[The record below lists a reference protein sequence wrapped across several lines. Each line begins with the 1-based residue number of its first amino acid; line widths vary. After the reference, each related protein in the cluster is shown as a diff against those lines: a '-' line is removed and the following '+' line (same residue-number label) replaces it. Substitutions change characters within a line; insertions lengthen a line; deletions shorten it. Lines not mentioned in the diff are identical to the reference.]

1 MSSNKVFKY
10 ENSAAIIILKWK
22 VKPGFAVN
30 QVPFVLFTYRENQI
44 DEDNDRQR
52 QQQSQNAEQKFKI
65 TKSGIIIKKLLKQNG
80 DHVETNDQLFE
91 YESCSHPTLM
101 KDLCA
106 VCGVNI
112 SKFDSV
118 EQRKIA
124 ENTNVSMVH
133 SIPELRVSKEI
144 AEDLGRADEE
154 RLLKYRK
161 LVLLVDLDQ
170 TIVHSTNQNIPND
183 LSDEIFHYQLYG
195 TNSPWYHT
203 KFRPYMNEFLEEI
216 SKYYELHICTFG
228 ARRYA
233 HQIAHLIDPKCKF
246 FPKDRILSR
255 DEFFDPRS
263 KTGNMKSLFPCGDS
277 MVCIIDDRID
287 VWNYSP
293 NVVQVKP
300 YICFKT
306 DDINAPEKLNIGF
319 ESQLSK
325 IYDQENDSNQEVE
338 KQKDEID
345 TSIVTEEEKL
355 KNEIDEEKKA
365 SKESNEENK
374 ESKTNLKDKSVDEID
389 SLKKEYE
396 NLLDDQDDYLLYLKS
411 VLIKIHQKFYGEYDE
426 KIKYRCEGEE
436 ILIPDLKK
444 IIPSVRR
451 TVLHSVN
458 IVFSGVI
465 ATNMS
470 PSLNRYYRLAE
481 SLGAIVTND
490 IIANGSPKTTHLIAA
505 KWGTV
510 KVNKCLRYK
519 YIKIVTPEWLIACAD
534 RWEKVDEELYLLTKD
549 TVYNVNEKTDI
560 KKVHYESFREA
571 LNQSPST
578 SKESTSDSA
587 TMLDLSPLSNFSMN
601 DLDDMGKEVEDAC
614 SESGAESSNDEH
626 DEDDDDDDDDGD
638 NEKTKMYLPKKVNY
652 MDDEEESMND
662 YAYEGEYPKGWK
674 DEKNEK
680 RGCKRPVDVFDG
692 DGDGDDD
699 DDEDEDVEDDRIDN
713 ELDLSDSS
721 SSTQSIGSVDEEMA
735 AALEKEFFNS

>member
-1 MSSNKVFKY
+1 MRIKKEMSTTSKVFKY
-10 ENSAAIIILKWK
+10 ENSAAITILKWK

-30 QVPFVLFTYRENQI
+30 QVPFVLFTYRENNV
-44 DEDNDRQR
+44 DEDNDRQ
-52 QQQSQNAEQKFKI
+52 QSSNAEQKYKI

-80 DHVETNDQLFE
+80 DCVEMNDHLFE

-170 TIVHSTNQNIPND
+170 TIVHSTNQNIPKD
-183 LSDEIFHYQLYG
+183 LSAEIFHYQLYG

-233 HQIAHLIDPKCKF
+233 HHIAHLIDPKCKF

-319 ESQLSK
+319 ENQQSK
-325 IYDQENDSNQEVE
+325 IIDQEDKEINQKIDEQKEETNTSTKDVDEDNSSNP
-338 KQKDEID
+338 DDI
-345 TSIVTEEEKL
+345 I
-355 KNEIDEEKKA
+355 EEKKTLTESDEE
-365 SKESNEENK
+365 SKESV
-374 ESKTNLKDKSVDEID
+374 TNLKKESDEKND
-389 SLKKEYE
+389 SSENEFE
-396 NLLDDQDDYLLYLKS
+396 NLLDDHDDYLLYLKS
-411 VLIKIHQKFYGEYDE
+411 ILIKIHQKFYEEYDE
-426 KIKYRCEGEE
+426 KMKYRCEGEE
-436 ILIPDLKK
+436 ILIPNLKK

-465 ATNMS
+465 ATNMT
-470 PSLNRYYRLAE
+470 PSSNRYYRLAE

-490 IIANGSPKTTHLIAA
+490 IIVNGSPKTTHLIAA

-519 YIKIVTPEWLIACAD
+519 HIKIVKPDWLIACAD
-534 RWEKVDEELYLLTKD
+534 RWEKVDEELFALTKD

-560 KKVHYESFREA
+560 KKVHYESFREI

-578 SKESTSDSA
+578 SRESTPDSA

-614 SESGAESSNDEH
+614 SDSSAESSNEEQDN
-626 DEDDDDDDDDGD
+626 DDDD
-638 NEKTKMYLPKKVNY
+638 NNKKMKKYFHKKINY

-662 YAYEGEYPKGWK
+662 YACEGEYPKGWK

-680 RGCKRPVDVFDG
+680 RGCKRPAEVF
-692 DGDGDDD
+692 DDD
-699 DDEDEDVEDDRIDN
+699 DDDGDDEDVEDERIDD

-735 AALEKEFFNS
+735 AALEKEFFNP